1 MMQDPKAL
9 AQRISDLEQ
18 QEINIKQELY
28 KLRKE
33 MPRFE
38 VQDYLLNNRDGSPV
52 RLSELF
58 GKKDELI
65 LVHNMGKFCPYC
77 TLWADGFNG
86 IIQHLESRAAFVVS
100 TPDPPEVMD
109 AFASGRGWNFRM
121 ASTQG
126 SALKKDL
133 GFELPDGSY
142 YPGVSTLLKDSEG
155 KIWHIAKAFF
165 GPGDDFCAAWYFF
178 DLLAKDDSDWN
189 PKFKY

>member
-1 MMQDPKAL
+1 MQDPIRI

-18 QEINIKQELY
+18 EEINIKQELY

-38 VQDYLLNNRDGSPV
+38 VQDYLLKNRDGSQV
-52 RLSELF
+52 RLSALF
-58 GKKDELI
+58 EDKDELI
-65 LVHNMGKFCPYC
+65 LVHNMGKSCPYC

-86 IIQHLESRAAFVVS
+86 VIQHLENRAAFVVS

-109 AFASGRGWNFRM
+109 AFAAGRGWNFRM
-121 ASTQG
+121 ASTHG
-126 SALKKDL
+126 STLKKDL
-133 GFELPDGSY
+133 GFELSDGSY
-142 YPGVSTLLKDSEG
+142 YPGVSTLLKDTDG

-165 GPGDDFCAAWYFF
+165 GPGDDFCAVWYFF
-178 DLLAKDDSDWN
+178 DLLAKENPDWS